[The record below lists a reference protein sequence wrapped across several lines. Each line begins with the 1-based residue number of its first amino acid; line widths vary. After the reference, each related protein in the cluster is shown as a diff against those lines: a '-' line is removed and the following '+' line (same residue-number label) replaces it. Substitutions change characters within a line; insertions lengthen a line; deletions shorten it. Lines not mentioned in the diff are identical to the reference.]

1 MKNKKNEL
9 LTDAT
14 HLLCISTEIVLRK
27 LRYLTNSGKIR
38 FIPEAITIDKLREII
53 VKHFQLQK
61 SCNLEL
67 DYLTVFPIFMLAEFI
82 GSRSRLS

>member
-9 LTDAT
+9 LTAGSKAT
-14 HLLCISTEIVLRK
+14 HSLCIGTEIVLRK

-53 VKHFQLQK
+53 VKHF
-61 SCNLEL
+61 
-67 DYLTVFPIFMLAEFI
+67 
-82 GSRSRLS
+82 

>member
-27 LRYLTNSGKIR
+27 LGYLTNSGKIR

-53 VKHFQLQK
+53 VKHF
-61 SCNLEL
+61 
-67 DYLTVFPIFMLAEFI
+67 
-82 GSRSRLS
+82 